1 MKKLLLSAI
10 VVLFAVIFQAD
21 SLFATSDAPVKFY
34 KIDLKQ
40 EINASAFK
48 RIKTGLDD
56 ALKQQAD
63 YCIIDINTY
72 GGAVDAADS
81 IRGAILRFPIP
92 VIAFINVQAVSAGAL
107 ISIACD
113 SIYMRSGG
121 SFGAATV
128 VNQTGEVMPDKY
140 QSFMR
145 AMMRSTAESH
155 GKKSVIVNG
164 EETEVWKRD
173 PQTAQ
178 AMVSKDSVLSFTP
191 LEAIKNGYCE
201 GMAENINEVVEK
213 VIQGGRNYDMENV
226 QSGSVNNFSENKSA
240 VEGREY
246 ILVEQ
251 HISFLEKVIYFLMS
265 PYMQGILLMLII
277 GGIYFE
283 LQSPGVGLPLAA
295 AITGA
300 VLYFAPLYLEG
311 LAQNWELLMFIVG
324 VGLLFAE
331 ILIIPGFGVAGV
343 SGIILVTVSLVFAMI
358 DNDIVFNGGDYNLK
372 PLIKPFAIVLV
383 STTVAFLG
391 SVYLA
396 SKLYGSRAF
405 SHIVLHTSLADHKGF
420 VGVETDS
427 LVGLIGCQAIVAT
440 DLKPQGSVEIH
451 GKRYQAQLLYGYA
464 SKGESVTVVK
474 AEEGRLFV
482 DHFTE

>member
-1 MKKLLLSAI
+1 MKKVILPVI
-10 VVLFAVIFQAD
+10 VFLFVATFSPYFLFAANGN
-21 SLFATSDAPVKFY
+21 PVKFY

-48 RIKTGLDD
+48 RIKTGLED

-92 VIAFINVQAVSAGAL
+92 VIAFINIQAVSAGAL

-155 GKKSVIVNG
+155 GKKWVIVNG
-164 EETEVWKRD
+164 EQTEVWQRD
-173 PQTAQ
+173 PQMAQ

-191 LEAIKNGYCE
+191 LEAIENGYCE
-201 GMAENINEVVEK
+201 GMAENIDEVIK
-213 VIQGGRNYDMENV
+213 RVIPVDIE
-226 QSGSVNNFSENKSA
+226 GS
-240 VEGREY
+240 EY
-246 ILVEQ
+246 IVVEQ
-251 HISFLEKVIYFLMS
+251 HISFLEKIIYFLMS
-265 PYMQGILLMLII
+265 PYLQGLLLMLII

-283 LQSPGVGLPLAA
+283 LQSPGIGLPLAA

-343 SGIILVTVSLVFAMI
+343 SGIIMVTVSLAFAMI
-358 DNDIVFNGGDYNLK
+358 DNDVVFNGGDYNLK
-372 PLIKPFAIVLV
+372 PLIKPFAVVLI

-405 SHIVLHTSLADHKGF
+405 SHIVLHTSLTDNKGF
-420 VGVETDS
+420 VGVEKDS
-427 LVGLIGCQAIVAT
+427 LQNLIGCEAIVAT
-440 DLKPQGSVEIH
+440 DLKPQGSVEIN

-464 SKGESVTVVK
+464 PKGEKVTVVK
-474 AEEGRLFV
+474 VEGGRLFV
-482 DHFTE
+482 NYFPV